1 MTLSW
6 TSFCSSV
13 PTTSRRVKED
23 QSPVA
28 HKLGPAL
35 VFLCV
40 YLLFDNAHSH
50 GFLDDLVV
58 VGESALVDLA
68 LEDLGRVMAATDRSV
83 QGRVTMYIRL
93 RILGS
98 SVVVDKVENA
108 VHLIQLGFRHGLA
121 LGRSLGRGYWRVVL
135 AHYGFRRH
143 HAQFRERS
151 LFVRES
157 LIEMRL

>member
-1 MTLSW
+1 
-6 TSFCSSV
+6 
-13 PTTSRRVKED
+13 
-23 QSPVA
+23 
-28 HKLGPAL
+28 
-35 VFLCV
+35 
-40 YLLFDNAHSH
+40 
-50 GFLDDLVV
+50 

-68 LEDLGRVMAATDRSV
+68 LEDFGRVMAATDMSV
-83 QGRVTMYIRL
+83 QGRVTMEIGM

-108 VHLIQLGFRHGLA
+108 VHLVQLGFRHGLA
-121 LGRSLGRGYWRVVL
+121 LGCSLGRGDRRVVL
-135 AHYGFRRH
+135 AHYGFGRH